1 MTSINEERSN
11 LTQAYK
17 IASSAFGELAMT
29 GCVVIFL
36 KRIYLMKALLFG
48 VMICL
53 SSTFFVLNVFADKG
67 PAAMYPT
74 SSLDQDEKR
83 RIAIFER
90 VSPSVVFI
98 KNSSLKW
105 DIFSL
110 DVYEI
115 PTGAG
120 SGFVW
125 DKKGHIITNFH
136 VVFNADKIEVVFVDR
151 KSYEATVVG
160 VSPDHDIAVL
170 KINAPADELKPIPVG
185 SSQGL
190 MIGQRTMVI
199 GNPFGLDHS
208 LSTGVVSALGR
219 SISAMSGRKINNMIQ
234 TDAAINPGNSGGPLL
249 DSSGHLIGV
258 TAALYS
264 PSGAYAGVG
273 FAIPVDTVR
282 RIVPQLIEYG
292 RIKRLSIGVTLVPDP
307 IRERIGVSGALVL
320 DVEPASPADSA
331 GIQGTRRNF
340 LGSILLGDLIVSM
353 DGHKIENND
362 DLISVA
368 EDNHKAGDKV
378 TIEFIRDEVKRS
390 QTVLLQE
397 I

>member
-1 MTSINEERSN
+1 MNP
-11 LTQAYK
+11 
-17 IASSAFGELAMT
+17 ASGLEA
-29 GCVVIFL
+29 
-36 KRIYLMKALLFG
+36 
-48 VMICL
+48 
-53 SSTFFVLNVFADKG
+53 
-67 PAAMYPT
+67 
-74 SSLDQDEKR
+74 DEKK
-83 RIAIFER
+83 RIAIFEN

-98 KNSSLKW
+98 KNSSVQW

-125 DKKGHIITNFH
+125 DKNGHIITNFH
-136 VVFNADKIEVVFVDR
+136 VVYKADKIEVVFANR
-151 KSYEATVVG
+151 KSYDAVVVG
-160 VSPDHDIAVL
+160 VSADHDIAVL

-185 SSQGL
+185 FSHNL
-190 MIGQRTMVI
+190 AIGQKTMVI

-249 DSSGHLIGV
+249 DSSGKLIGV
-258 TAALYS
+258 TAAIYS

-282 RIVPQLIEYG
+282 RIVPQLIEHG

-307 IRERIGVSGALVL
+307 IRERIGVGGALVL
-320 DVEPASPADSA
+320 DVEPASPAYLA

-340 LGSILLGDLIVSM
+340 LGSVLLGDLIVSM
-353 DGHKIENND
+353 DGYKIENND
-362 DLISVA
+362 DLISIA
-368 EDNHKAGDKV
+368 EDNHKSGDKV
-378 TIEFIRDEVKRS
+378 IIEFIRDEVKRS
-390 QTVLLQE
+390 QTVQLQE